1 MKTANAMQLKA
12 RIKARAKEA
21 HVSPQLM
28 LQDYLL
34 ERLLERVSLSEYR
47 ANVVVKGGMLIS
59 SLIGVENRVTKDLDT
74 TVRGFALTHD
84 SAERAFRTICAV
96 EVDDGLSFH
105 FVRTEEIREVD
116 EYPGIRVYVKAV
128 YPPLEVPLSIDVTTG
143 DAITPDAIE
152 YQFPLAFDDYS
163 VSLMA
168 YPVATVLAEKLET
181 VIVRGVANTR
191 PRDYY
196 DIHKILAIR
205 ESALDLNELA
215 AALNATAERRG
226 SRDVLDGYRAAMGL
240 VVQDRT
246 MLSRWSRYAKD
257 YSYVGDLSLQR
268 ACDDV
273 VSIMD
278 KIKAVA
284 RR

>member
-1 MKTANAMQLKA
+1 
-12 RIKARAKEA
+12 
-21 HVSPQLM
+21 
-28 LQDYLL
+28 
-34 ERLLERVSLSEYR
+34 
-47 ANVVVKGGMLIS
+47 
-59 SLIGVENRVTKDLDT
+59 
-74 TVRGFALTHD
+74 
-84 SAERAFRTICAV
+84 
-96 EVDDGLSFH
+96 
-105 FVRTEEIREVD
+105 
-116 EYPGIRVYVKAV
+116 V

-163 VSLMA
+163 VSLMT

-226 SRDVLDGYRAAMGL
+226 SRDALDGYREVMGL
-240 VVQDRT
+240 VMQDRT

-278 KIKAVA
+278 KIKARA